1 MNQEICQPESQDF
14 SPEEQAF
21 MEKEYANQP
30 RIEDAERC
38 HLPPSGASNTL
49 SPVYDWAK
57 TVVAL
62 LQKQSNGQRVKARLW
77 AYRYSGAEWLVMEFL
92 DGAEG
97 SFTFCIGEPHNY
109 VVDDSS
115 GTVTLVPDMTEAL
128 HMAGIVFNAVNA
140 EVEVGNRRELNP
152 CCCPDKTTSALKVE
166 SQKTGEDLAK

>member
-1 MNQEICQPESQDF
+1 MNQHLSQPESHDF

-21 MEKEYANQP
+21 MDKEYANQP

-38 HLPPSGASNTL
+38 HLPPSGANNTL

-77 AYRYSGAEWLVMEFL
+77 AYRYSGAEWLSMDFSN
-92 DGAEG
+92 GADA

-109 VVDDSS
+109 VVDGSS
-115 GTVTLVPDMTEAL
+115 GTVTCVPDMTEAL
-128 HMAGIVFNAVNA
+128 HMAGIVFDAVNA

-152 CCCPDKTTSALKVE
+152 YCSLDKISSVLKIESETTDE
-166 SQKTGEDLAK
+166 SLAK